1 MTHFAFY
8 VRKFLGRSIY
18 LTIAIIMVSCGGGT
32 PNINMEQQIKV
43 DFLEV
48 KPTAAIIEQKYPGSV
63 EGSVNVEIKS
73 QVSGYLDFIY
83 VNEGDYVKKGQLLF
97 KIKSDVFSEQ
107 VNNSKAALTASI
119 AAQNNAKLEIEKLKP
134 LVIGKVVSEMQLKTA
149 EANYE
154 SATAQVAQAKAS
166 LGSSQI
172 NAAFCLIKAPVS
184 GYIGRIPNRIGNLV
198 TPGDGTPLTTLSDI
212 DKIFVYFSLSEA
224 DFINLRKDDEA
235 DKEINTVEL
244 IMANGAIYEHKG
256 NLETASGNI
265 DQTTGSIAMKATFP
279 NPNKLLRSGGSA
291 RIVLKKLLRGV
302 ISIPMACVKDI
313 QDKYFV
319 FVLTGKDKVS
329 MQPIEICGR
338 TDNNYIVKKGL
349 NFGDKIAVNSIDLLN
364 ESVVITPRVVAGK

>member
-8 VRKFLGRSIY
+8 VRKFLERSIY

-184 GYIGRIPNRIGNLV
+184 GYIGRIPNRIGNLI

-224 DFINLRKDDEA
+224 DFITLRKDDEA